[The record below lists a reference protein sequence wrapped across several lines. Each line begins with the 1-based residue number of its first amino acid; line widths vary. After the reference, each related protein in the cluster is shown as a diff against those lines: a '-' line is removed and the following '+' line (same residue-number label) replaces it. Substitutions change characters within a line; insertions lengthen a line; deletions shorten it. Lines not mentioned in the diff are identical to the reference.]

1 MDPMKLITYVTATFI
16 TVLLVIGGLGF
27 YVGYSAGRKD
37 ISEVKAYIAAARLN
51 LPAGAPG
58 KDGTPTATI
67 SLEPGALEPVM
78 TEIKA
83 LGKSLAEL
91 QQRVNSN
98 PGGPDSGGKP
108 HEGKSKEELRLKE
121 EVAQLRMKL
130 GEITKEDNRLKDE
143 LASVRQRLTETAASA
158 SGSKGDAKLLDE
170 LNTARSQVSQIN
182 NQAGACQIQ
191 VTALENR
198 LKETEGKLATA
209 SRSKGDA
216 PGRPS
221 SGGQAN
227 SGSLLFYD
235 SITLKRAQSKVYSDV
250 DVSLSLEGVA
260 ARAARVAINRQSFS
274 INFGERK
281 VFQHNDATCELVLME
296 SDLESSQ
303 ARFNITCK
311 R

>member
-1 MDPMKLITYVTATFI
+1 M
-16 TVLLVIGGLGF
+16 
-27 YVGYSAGRKD
+27 
-37 ISEVKAYIAAARLN
+37 
-51 LPAGAPG
+51 
-58 KDGTPTATI
+58 
-67 SLEPGALEPVM
+67 
-78 TEIKA
+78 
-83 LGKSLAEL
+83 
-91 QQRVNSN
+91 
-98 PGGPDSGGKP
+98 
-108 HEGKSKEELRLKE
+108 
-121 EVAQLRMKL
+121 
-130 GEITKEDNRLKDE
+130 
-143 LASVRQRLTETAASA
+143 
-158 SGSKGDAKLLDE
+158 
-170 LNTARSQVSQIN
+170 
-182 NQAGACQIQ
+182 
-191 VTALENR
+191 TALENR

-221 SGGQAN
+221 SGGQAD

-260 ARAARVAINRQSFS
+260 ARAASVAINRQSFS